1 MLPVLFASCSDDN
14 EEPDEYENWEVRNDA
29 YFNHIRQ
36 LAQDSIRQA
45 KNAHG
50 DRWRDYSNWM
60 AFLSY
65 SLDSTIVNESTDSIY
80 VQVLK
85 RGSGPGCP
93 LSSDSCRIF
102 YRGRL
107 IPSESYPEGYVF
119 AHSGQSSK
127 FEEIFNA
134 NTSVPTIMRPSTA
147 VKGFGTAMQN
157 MHVGDRWRVYIPAE
171 LAYGSTSTSAI
182 PAHSTLIFELELLA
196 YYRKGT
202 GVPSW
207 N

>member
-1 MLPVLFASCSDDN
+1 
-14 EEPDEYENWEVRNDA
+14 
-29 YFNHIRQ
+29 
-36 LAQDSIRQA
+36 
-45 KNAHG
+45 
-50 DRWRDYSNWM
+50 
-60 AFLSY
+60 
-65 SLDSTIVNESTDSIY
+65 
-80 VQVLK
+80 
-85 RGSGPGCP
+85 
-93 LSSDSCRIF
+93 
-102 YRGRL
+102 
-107 IPSESYPEGYVF
+107 
-119 AHSGQSSK
+119 
-127 FEEIFNA
+127 
-134 NTSVPTIMRPSTA
+134 MRPSTA